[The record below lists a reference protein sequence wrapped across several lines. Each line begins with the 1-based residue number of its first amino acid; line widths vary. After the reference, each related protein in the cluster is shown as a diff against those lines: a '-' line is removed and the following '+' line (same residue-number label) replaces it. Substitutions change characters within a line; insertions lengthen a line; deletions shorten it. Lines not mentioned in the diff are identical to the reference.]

1 MPHNFLVEPELNMK
15 PLLRIALTF
24 LALILPQSIIA
35 AEDKVKTNTLTSYF
49 KDIRPIFQQNCQGCH
64 QPAKVQGS
72 YMMIDFPSLFLKG
85 DRDKIQ
91 IFPGDPLK
99 SNIYQVMIA
108 HADQK
113 AEMPKGKDPLTKDQ
127 TELVRKWILEGAK
140 DDSPKSAKKL
150 VDP

>member
-72 YMMIDFPSLFLKG
+72 YMMIDFPSLFL
-85 DRDKIQ
+85 I
-91 IFPGDPLK
+91 
-99 SNIYQVMIA
+99 S
-108 HADQK
+108 
-113 AEMPKGKDPLTKDQ
+113 LT
-127 TELVRKWILEGAK
+127 LLI
-140 DDSPKSAKKL
+140 SP
-150 VDP
+150 